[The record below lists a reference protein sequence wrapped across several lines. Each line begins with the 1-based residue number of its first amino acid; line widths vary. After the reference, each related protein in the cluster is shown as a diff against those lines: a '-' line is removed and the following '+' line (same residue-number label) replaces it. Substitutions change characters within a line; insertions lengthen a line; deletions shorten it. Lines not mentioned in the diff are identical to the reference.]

1 MKYIVLFMISCMV
14 LLRPGFEVNAQ
25 VPEDG
30 FNNSYVFWATDQE
43 EAGEIAEKYHGE
55 LISFENGIG
64 TMSLNNTQA
73 VMTLNAEETERVQV
87 QLYPNYRYTIE
98 DVEDI
103 SEEIEVENRQWHIKY
118 FDMESV
124 WKEATGKDVKVAIV
138 DSGIDTD
145 HMALAEQ
152 IALAESVVPDNAY
165 GTNGFFLTYQGP
177 EDRLGHGTHV
187 AGIICADTEDGSVM
201 GIAPECRMYSFK
213 ALEKVGNT
221 ATGYTSWIANGI
233 LRAVENEVD
242 VINLSIGGSQREDR
256 FISEAIDI
264 AVESGCIVVCAA
276 GNYVGTGVQDKID
289 YPAAD
294 PDTIAVSSA
303 KQTEEGI
310 EIDLSY
316 SKYGEAVDFIAPGT
330 KIYSTVPNDEFGEKK
345 GTSMAAPMVSGM
357 VALALEKNPEATRQE
372 IMELLVETAEDL
384 GDEGKDIYYGNGVIQ
399 PLKVL
404 ESKESV
410 EEETP
415 KKPSKP
421 EKPSKTQKEESTEPE
436 ETEAE
441 LIEVVPYIPPEVQLV
456 EEPMDVPEKKE
467 TTKEAIDKL
476 REEMKDV
483 PIEQQQKYETQTVPE
498 VSEEIDNDADLQ
510 IQEEPETIEKNGRSI
525 WPYGLIVLIILWIVG
540 LVNKK
545 RREKGA

>member
-1 MKYIVLFMISCMV
+1 MKYIVFFVISFMI
-14 LLRPGFEVNAQ
+14 LLQSELEIDAQ
-25 VPEDG
+25 MTEND
-30 FNNSYVFWATDQE
+30 FNNSYVFWASDQE
-43 EAGEIAEKYHGE
+43 EALKIAENYHGE

-64 TMSLNNTQA
+64 TLAMNRTEA
-73 VMTLNAEETERVQV
+73 VMTLNNEETESVQV
-87 QLYPNYRYTIE
+87 PLYPNYQYTIE
-98 DVEDI
+98 ETEFI
-103 SEEIEVENRQWHIKY
+103 SDDEVENRQWHIKY

-124 WKEATGKDVKVAIV
+124 WSESTGKDVKIAMV

-145 HMALAEQ
+145 HIALAEQ
-152 IALAESVVPDNAY
+152 IAVAESVIPENAY

-233 LRAVENEVD
+233 LRAVENEAD

-276 GNYVGTGVQDKID
+276 GNYIGTGVQDKID

-294 PDTIAVSSA
+294 LDTIAVTSG
-303 KQTEEGI
+303 KETEEGI

-316 SKYGEAVDFIAPGT
+316 SKYGEGVDFIAPGT
-330 KIYSTVPNDEFGEKK
+330 KIYSTIPNDEFGEKK

-357 VALALEKNPEATRQE
+357 IALALEKNPEATKQE
-372 IMELLVETAEDL
+372 VLELLTETAKDL

-399 PLKVL
+399 PLKAL
-404 ESKESV
+404 ESKDPI
-410 EEETP
+410 EEDSPKSPPKP
-415 KKPSKP
+415 KKPP
-421 EKPSKTQKEESTEPE
+421 KTQKEEPE
-436 ETEAE
+436 DIEEQE
-441 LIEVVPYIPPEVQLV
+441 LIEFVPYISSEVQQA
-456 EEPMDVPEKKE
+456 EELMIVPEKKE
-467 TTKEAIDKL
+467 TTKDAIHKL

-498 VSEEIDNDADLQ
+498 VSREEIFDDVDSQ
-510 IQEEPETIEKNGRSI
+510 IQEEPENMEQKEMSKWLYGVTIPIG
-525 WPYGLIVLIILWIVG
+525 ILVVG